1 VGAGLRDNSKKE
13 IAQMEDN
20 SKLSYFFLG
29 LGVGVAAGILFAPKS
44 GAETRGYLVT
54 KADEGR
60 EYVKRQSSALR
71 ESASDLYERGRDAVT
86 RQRDQ
91 VAAAVDAGTRA
102 YREAVS
108 EPGTQG

>member
-1 VGAGLRDNSKKE
+1 
-13 IAQMEDN
+13 MEDN

-44 GAETRGYLVT
+44 GSETREYLVT

-60 EYVKRQSSALR
+60 DYLKRQSSALR
-71 ESASDLYERGRDAVT
+71 ESATDLYERGRDAVG

-91 VAAAVDAGTRA
+91 LSAAVEAGTRA
-102 YREAVS
+102 YRETVT